1 MISLDPVYFGYTSC
15 LSREPTLTLQYIHAC
30 LNSQANL
37 LFYRV
42 IYCIVGAICL
52 VATGYDFIFIRS
64 AQTSSP
70 AKDEEKHAGNG
81 HIASENNS
89 SDTVALV
96 HADDLKKQ
104 QNKPG

>member
-1 MISLDPVYFGYTSC
+1 MISFYSVYSGYAIC
-15 LSREPTLTLQYIHAC
+15 LSRKATLTLQYIHAC
-30 LNSQANL
+30 LNSQAIL

-52 VATGYDFIFIRS
+52 VATGYDLIFIRS
-64 AQTSSP
+64 VQPSQP
-70 AKDEEKHAGNG
+70 AKDEEKHAENG

-89 SDTVALV
+89 SDTAALV

-104 QNKPG
+104 QHESG